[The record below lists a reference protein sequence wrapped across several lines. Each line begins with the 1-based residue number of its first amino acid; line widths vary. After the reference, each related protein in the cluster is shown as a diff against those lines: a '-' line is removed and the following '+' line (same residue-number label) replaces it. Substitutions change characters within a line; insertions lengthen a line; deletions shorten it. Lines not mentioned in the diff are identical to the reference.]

1 MEEDKVEQ
9 ENIEQQKTINGKLI
23 FVSLM
28 SLQQV
33 KFRGLLSR

>member
-28 SLQQV
+28 SSQQV